1 MILQCVPQVQQNKAH
16 IRTLVTAGCPVLCMG
31 VGQSF
36 SASDPNAK
44 ATRQI
49 SLDQGRTLAVQ
60 ALRDG
65 KPALAIEIARA
76 LWDADKRDSA
86 TYAIIATAYSQMS
99 EHKAA
104 RKAAAQAYRYT
115 KVKPDRL
122 QMAEL
127 AARSALRE
135 ERPTLTQIWLR
146 RAAINT
152 NDETAT
158 RQIAQDYGKV
168 RQLNPWSFRLFGGI
182 RPSDNVN
189 NGSESGLQIIDGVP
203 YVGRLSGSDQALS
216 GIVGTLDAAVSYR
229 LRVSNTSSTSIGV
242 RAYVKRIALSNAAKI
257 IATPAPNPLEPNPT
271 TPRNAEFGSTFAEI
285 SLKHRHKVAGS
296 KKNAVANYGLALG
309 GSWYGQN
316 TSYYFGRITAGRR
329 WTVSDDT
336 QLSLSGAFEV
346 RDVPSSTRADSTV
359 ISLTGGL
366 THRLSSGDT
375 LRFTLNLSDTDSDSS
390 QRRYKSVNVRADYQ
404 FRDTFGPK
412 GLNAKISAG
421 LAVAHSDYEAYG
433 FFPIAAPGGRQ
444 ETSIYADVTA
454 VFQNIDYAGFAP
466 AVTVRAG
473 RKSSNVS
480 RFNTKELS
488 VSLGIQSKF

>member
-16 IRTLVTAGCPVLCMG
+16 IRTLVTAGCAVLCMG

-242 RAYVKRIALSNAAKI
+242 RAYVKRIALSNAA
-257 IATPAPNPLEPNPT
+257 NPLEPNPT

-285 SLKHRHKVAGS
+285 SLKHSHKVAGS

-359 ISLTGGL
+359 ISLTGGA
-366 THRLSSGDT
+366 
-375 LRFTLNLSDTDSDSS
+375 NPPVE
-390 QRRYKSVNVRADYQ
+390 QRRYV
-404 FRDTFGPK
+404 
-412 GLNAKISAG
+412 
-421 LAVAHSDYEAYG
+421 AV
-433 FFPIAAPGGRQ
+433 
-444 ETSIYADVTA
+444 
-454 VFQNIDYAGFAP
+454 
-466 AVTVRAG
+466 
-473 RKSSNVS
+473 
-480 RFNTKELS
+480 
-488 VSLGIQSKF
+488 